1 MPTVPISGVVKTA
14 LGFEIYKVDAI
25 VPAEVVPLET
35 AQREISREQIAR
47 GNVATFAKELGDKV
61 LAKLSDAERGGWA
74 WLVTRETVTT
84 AEYQDAMDVPERTA
98 RFHLRSF
105 GDLGLLR
112 AKGAGRA
119 RRYEVA
125 AP

>member
-1 MPTVPISGVVKTA
+1 MNPGLPVPSYSYKAPYVLLTLYPDVASATA
-14 LGFEIYKVDAI
+14 G
-25 VPAEVVPLET
+25 
-35 AQREISREQIAR
+35 
-47 GNVATFAKELGDKV
+47 LGDKV
-61 LAKLSDAERGGWA
+61 LAKLSDAERAGWE

-84 AEYQDAMDVPERTA
+84 AEYQEAMRVPERTA
-98 RFHLRSF
+98 RFHLKSL

-119 RRYEVA
+119 RRYEVV